1 LNVGLVEDRFQC
13 ALSFNQMWTQQSQTI
28 GTASNIV
35 AALFFDDVSAR
46 DAVADLKIA
55 GFRARDIGVALSEE
69 GKRARNRSSDAKHFS
84 AGAIPEGEHSLLWK
98 FRHSLEHSQEPNLSS
113 REDAALA
120 GAERPPYRQVDLT
133 DTLLALGVADVTIRL
148 LDREM
153 GASGLLILVDAGDR
167 ADEAESI
174 FEQDRGFLRTV
185 MATEHSR
192 VAG

>member
-1 LNVGLVEDRFQC
+1 
-13 ALSFNQMWTQQSQTI
+13 MWTQQSQTI

-35 AALFFDDVSAR
+35 AALFFNDVSAR

-55 GFRARDIGVALSEE
+55 GFPARDIGVALSEE
-69 GKRARNRSSDAKHFS
+69 GKRARNRNSDAKHLS

-98 FRHSLEHSQEPNLSS
+98 FRHSFEHDLHSQEPNLSS
-113 REDAALA
+113 REDTALA
-120 GAERPPYRQVDLT
+120 GAEKPPYTQVELS

-148 LDREM
+148 LDREI

-174 FEQDRGFLRTV
+174 LEQNRGFLRTV
-185 MATEHSR
+185 MAAGRSR

>member
-1 LNVGLVEDRFQC
+1 
-13 ALSFNQMWTQQSQTI
+13 MWTQQSQTI

-84 AGAIPEGEHSLLWK
+84 AGTIPEGEHSLFWK
-98 FRHSLEHSQEPNLSS
+98 FRHSLEHDLHSQEPNLSS
-113 REDAALA
+113 REDAAPA
-120 GAERPPYRQVDLT
+120 GAEKPAFRQVDLT
-133 DTLLALGVADVTIRL
+133 DTLLAFGVADVTIRL

-185 MATEHSR
+185 MATERSG

>member
-1 LNVGLVEDRFQC
+1 
-13 ALSFNQMWTQQSQTI
+13 MWTQQSQTI

-84 AGAIPEGEHSLLWK
+84 AGTIPEGEHSLFWK
-98 FRHSLEHSQEPNLSS
+98 FRHSLEHDLHSQEPNLSS
-113 REDAALA
+113 REDAAPK
-120 GAERPPYRQVDLT
+120 GAEKPAFRQIDLT

-174 FEQDRGFLRTV
+174 LEQNRGFLRTV
-185 MATEHSR
+185 MATERSR
-192 VAG
+192 IAG

>member
-1 LNVGLVEDRFQC
+1 
-13 ALSFNQMWTQQSQTI
+13 MWTQQSQTI

-84 AGAIPEGEHSLLWK
+84 AGTIPEGEHSLFWK
-98 FRHSLEHSQEPNLSS
+98 FRHSLEHDLHSQEPNRSR
-113 REDAALA
+113 REDAAPA
-120 GAERPPYRQVDLT
+120 GAEKPAFRQIDLT

-185 MATEHSR
+185 MATERSG

>member
-1 LNVGLVEDRFQC
+1 
-13 ALSFNQMWTQQSQTI
+13 MWTQQSQTI

-84 AGAIPEGEHSLLWK
+84 AGTIPEGEHSLFWK
-98 FRHSLEHSQEPNLSS
+98 FRHSLEHDLHNQEPNLSS
-113 REDAALA
+113 REDAAPA
-120 GAERPPYRQVDLT
+120 GAEKPAFRQVDLT
-133 DTLLALGVADVTIRL
+133 DTLLAFGVADVTIRL

-185 MATEHSR
+185 MATERSG

>member
-1 LNVGLVEDRFQC
+1 
-13 ALSFNQMWTQQSQTI
+13 MWTQQSQTI

-84 AGAIPEGEHSLLWK
+84 AGTIPEGEHSLFWK
-98 FRHSLEHSQEPNLSS
+98 FRHSLEHDLHSQEPNRSR
-113 REDAALA
+113 REDAAPA
-120 GAERPPYRQVDLT
+120 GAEKPAFRQVDLT
-133 DTLLALGVADVTIRL
+133 DTLLAFGVADVTIRL

-185 MATEHSR
+185 MATERSG

>member
-1 LNVGLVEDRFQC
+1 
-13 ALSFNQMWTQQSQTI
+13 MWTQQSQTI

-69 GKRARNRSSDAKHFS
+69 G
-84 AGAIPEGEHSLLWK
+84 EHSLLWK
-98 FRHSLEHSQEPNLSS
+98 FRHSLEHDLHNQEPNLSS

-120 GAERPPYRQVDLT
+120 GVEKPAFRQVDLT
-133 DTLLALGVADVTIRL
+133 DTLLALRVADVTIRL

-153 GASGLLILVDAGDR
+153 GAAGLLILVDAGDR

-174 FEQDRGFLRTV
+174 LEQNRGFLRTV
-185 MATEHSR
+185 MATERSR
-192 VAG
+192 IAG